1 MLLIGSALS
10 YGYGWLQRADSAN
23 PSALPPAPSD
33 RGNFNSSAIAPDSQ
47 FCGISG
53 ECHERGS
60 GED

>member
-1 MLLIGSALS
+1 MVGSKEQIRPIHRLFH
-10 YGYGWLQRADSAN
+10 
-23 PSALPPAPSD
+23 LPPSD